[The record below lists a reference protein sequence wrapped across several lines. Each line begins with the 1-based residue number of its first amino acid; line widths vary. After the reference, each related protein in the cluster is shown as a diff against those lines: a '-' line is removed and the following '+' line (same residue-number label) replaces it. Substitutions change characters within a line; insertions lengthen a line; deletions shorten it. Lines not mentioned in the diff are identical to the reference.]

1 MKKLAVLLLAVMF
14 ALTVSVTASAATAIS
29 PESDKPST
37 GDGSDTDKSDKT
49 ADMGVIYISA
59 AMLSSAAAGVVAKKK
74 LSK

>member
-1 MKKLAVLLLAVMF
+1 MKKLAVLLIAVMF
-14 ALTVSVTASAATAIS
+14 ALTVSVTASAATAVS
-29 PESDKPST
+29 PESNKPST
-37 GDGSDTDKSDKT
+37 GDGSSTDKSDKT